1 MTGPENFNNPSFSY
15 LKSIFNFIGG
25 RMKKLT
31 FLIMTLLGALWISLN
46 LHAAE
51 GGPELKFSPESTETK
66 APKEDSK
73 YGEKPLL
80 KFGNEKNNFKLGG
93 YGSIRFSTDSAQG
106 IHDTFT
112 FRRFVLTTDALIASK
127 FRIYSELEFERF
139 RKVEVEKTFNIDE
152 GGIAQ
157 TSSIEGTNNSE
168 ISLEQAWFQ
177 LEFKD
182 YIRLQGGGV
191 LVPIGRFNINHDD
204 NAWNLPRRPLVDRGV
219 PVLPTTSAWDELGL
233 GLNGDIHLGEKQ
245 KLDYRIYVVNGV
257 TLDSQIDTKV
267 FSHGNS
273 PDELEIEG
281 ELGINTGTFSQDVKD
296 AKAVTGRVAY
306 SPALGHEIGFSGYWG
321 RYTPDFLPDE
331 KLTIFG
337 FDWLSTFGS
346 FDVEAEYVLTHFGGL
361 DNVLQNF
368 ASQLGNTAAEAV
380 GQDPASLT
388 TKIAFEPSQLAS
400 TKQGYWIELRYHF
413 RPKWL
418 TNSFFGRYFSDPQ
431 LIPVIRWEQAFLTG
445 LVTDFQAE
453 NGIVTTLTKENRRVD
468 RITAGFAFRLNP
480 LAVFQL
486 AYEFTQTNK
495 GGSLASVT
503 NYLPTNSDQNQAFMF
518 GAAFGF

>member
-1 MTGPENFNNPSFSY
+1 
-15 LKSIFNFIGG
+15 
-25 RMKKLT
+25 MKKLW
-31 FLIMTLLGALWISLN
+31 FLVLILAAALWISLSSQ
-46 LHAAE
+46 AAE
-51 GGPELKFSPESTETK
+51 GGPELKFTPESQPTESSK
-66 APKEDSK
+66 ADSK

-80 KFGNEKNNFKLGG
+80 KFGNDRNYFKLGG
-93 YGSIRFSTDSAQG
+93 YGSIRFSTDSAEG
-106 IHDTFT
+106 VHDTFT
-112 FRRFVLTTDALIASK
+112 LRRFVLTTDALISSK

-139 RKVEVEKTFNIDE
+139 RKVEVEQTFSNSE
-152 GGIAQ
+152 GGIA
-157 TSSIEGTNNSE
+157 TSSSIEGTNNSE

-177 LEFKD
+177 LDFKD

-245 KLDYRIYVVNGV
+245 KLDYRIYVVNGA
-257 TLDSQIDTKV
+257 TLGSQIDTKV
-267 FSHGNS
+267 FSHGTNG
-273 PDELEIEG
+273 DELEVEG
-281 ELGINTGTFSQDVKD
+281 ELKINTGTFSQDVKD
-296 AKAVTGRVAY
+296 AKAVTGRIAY
-306 SPALGHEIGFSGYWG
+306 SPALGHEVGFSGYWG
-321 RYTPDFLPDE
+321 RYTPDFLAGE
-331 KLTIFG
+331 NLTIFG

-361 DNVLQNF
+361 DNVLQSF
-368 ASQLGNTAAEAV
+368 ATAVGDTAASAETPV
-380 GQDPASLT
+380 FE
-388 TKIAFEPSQLAS
+388 TKIQFEPSQLAS

-418 TNSFFGRYFSDPQ
+418 TNSFFGKHFSDPQ
-431 LIPVIRWEQAFLTG
+431 LIPVVRWEQAFLNG
-445 LVTDFQAE
+445 LVTDFQAT
-453 NGIVTTLTKENRRVD
+453 NGIVTSLVKENRRVD

-486 AYEFTQTNK
+486 AYEYTQTNK
-495 GGSLASVT
+495 GGTLASVT
-503 NYLPTNSDQNQAFMF
+503 NYLPTASSTNNSFMF